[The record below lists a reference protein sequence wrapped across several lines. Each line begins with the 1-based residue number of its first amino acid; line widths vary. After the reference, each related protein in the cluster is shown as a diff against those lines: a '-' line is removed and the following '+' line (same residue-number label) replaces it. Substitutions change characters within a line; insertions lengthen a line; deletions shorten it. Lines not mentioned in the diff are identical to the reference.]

1 MADEYSKL
9 DLTAIP
15 QKQQFKRNAWTENE
29 GLGYV
34 AGFGVAFGLFLAVA
48 AYQKFYEW
56 KWPEAVLQQQQE
68 FALKQ
73 LEKIN
78 HANDLI
84 ESINTMDPDV
94 RKVLKYLFK
103 DSPDADWNQIISS
116 L

>member
-9 DLTAIP
+9 DLTTIP
-15 QKQQFKRNAWTENE
+15 KPHLKETTFKRNAWTENE

-73 LEKIN
+73 LEKLN
-78 HANDLI
+78 HTNDLI
-84 ESINTMDPDV
+84 ETVNRLDPDV
-94 RKVLKYLFK
+94 RKILKTINTDNWYAIK
-103 DSPDADWNQIISS
+103 DH